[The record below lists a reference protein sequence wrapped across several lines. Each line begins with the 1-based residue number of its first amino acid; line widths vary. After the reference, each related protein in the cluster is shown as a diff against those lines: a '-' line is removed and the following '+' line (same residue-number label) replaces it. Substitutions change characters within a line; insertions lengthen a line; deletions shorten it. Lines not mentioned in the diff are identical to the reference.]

1 MNIRKYLE
9 KRQRKQIAL
18 HVNYTIAEAP
28 LVDRWINGDDSAEDE
43 LQSSWRKRARDGAA
57 F

>member
-1 MNIRKYLE
+1 MNIKKYLE

-18 HVNYTIAEAP
+18 HVDYTIAEAP
-28 LVDRWINGDDSAEDE
+28 LVNRWINGDDSAEDE
-43 LQSSWRKRARDGAA
+43 LKSSYRNRARDGAG